1 MKYTEK
7 ELIRLKNL
15 KETAK
20 NDYRVFISSE
30 EANLG
35 TNQHSRRV
43 LKDKKKLSRQKYY
56 SYKKKYKKYFK
67 IKESIKKLKK
77 ELKQSD
83 KLVVSEEDIKK
94 TCMDNIIVETMH
106 NSYDDFLL
114 KAVAAYTREQP
125 VRFDSVAPYVLAYE
139 HSSRI
144 VSIHKACITIV
155 SRKLDLLNIE
165 LQTI

>member
-1 MKYTEK
+1 
-7 ELIRLKNL
+7 
-15 KETAK
+15 
-20 NDYRVFISSE
+20 
-30 EANLG
+30 
-35 TNQHSRRV
+35 
-43 LKDKKKLSRQKYY
+43 
-56 SYKKKYKKYFK
+56 
-67 IKESIKKLKK
+67 
-77 ELKQSD
+77 
-83 KLVVSEEDIKK
+83 
-94 TCMDNIIVETMH
+94 MH

-144 VSIHKACITIV
+144 VSIHKACISIV